1 MQIQKYLNSDSVQAE
16 LSTVLGDAKEGL
28 VRELLNIVTAMP
40 DTIGSCEPDS
50 LYRAA
55 LTARGLN
62 LSLSRGLGHAWIVPY
77 NNRYKGIKE
86 AQFQIGYKGLIQ
98 LAIRSGEYETIG
110 ASEIYEGQLK
120 SNNPL
125 TGPEFDFSVKASDNV
140 IGYAA
145 FFKLKSGFHKTVY
158 WPHSKVLQHG
168 KAHSKAWD
176 QVWAKYFNAMAIK
189 TVLKDLLHKY
199 GPLSTEML
207 TAIQSDQAVIRK
219 DGLDYIDTE
228 AEEVPDPEK
237 VNMEDFIDNC
247 TDWRK
252 MTRKLFTKA
261 QQLGLEDKFIE
272 KSTQLKDKDANNT
285 SKPSLETNGTTEKEG
300 GDPIGNG

>member
-1 MQIQKYLNSDSVQAE
+1 QIQKYLNSDSVQAE

-176 QVWAKYFNAMAIK
+176 QVWAKYFNAMDIKTGWMDVLIDHCPMSSEIHTAIK
-189 TVLKDLLHKY
+189 TD
-199 GPLSTEML
+199 
-207 TAIQSDQAVIRK
+207 TAAIRK
-219 DGLDYIDTE
+219 ARLNSIDTD

-237 VNMEDFIDNC
+237 AKMEHFIDNC
-247 TDWRK
+247 TD
-252 MTRKLFTKA
+252 
-261 QQLGLEDKFIE
+261 
-272 KSTQLKDKDANNT
+272 
-285 SKPSLETNGTTEKEG
+285 
-300 GDPIGNG
+300 